1 MFFTKNW
8 FILYTMFS
16 IDCKILKYV
25 IQVCLYIQIPK
36 GTKLKNYI
44 KIFHNDE
51 MMSQLNKK
59 NIAVYIIRCN
69 AIQMLL
75 M

>member
-1 MFFTKNW
+1 M
-8 FILYTMFS
+8 L
-16 IDCKILKYV
+16 
-25 IQVCLYIQIPK
+25 QVCLYIEIPK

-59 NIAVYIIRCN
+59 KPSSLHYK
-69 AIQMLL
+69 M
-75 M
+75 

>member
-1 MFFTKNW
+1 M
-8 FILYTMFS
+8 L
-16 IDCKILKYV
+16 
-25 IQVCLYIQIPK
+25 QVCLYIEIPK